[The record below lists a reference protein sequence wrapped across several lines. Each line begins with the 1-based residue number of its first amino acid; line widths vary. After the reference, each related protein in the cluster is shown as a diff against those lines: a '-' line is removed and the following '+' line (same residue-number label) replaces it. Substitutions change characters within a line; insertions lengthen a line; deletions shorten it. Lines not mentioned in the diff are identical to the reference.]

1 MYLYL
6 YPNTNQGFLKQIP
19 TPFREILDHVGRT
32 CNALSSPQGYSV
44 GRCGDKKRAEAIL
57 QKMLLPSVSEESCA
71 LFSVYANSTRN
82 SLSNTS
88 AIFCKVSRVKF

>member
-57 QKMLLPSVSEESCA
+57 QKMLLPSLCLKKVVHYFQFTQTLRAILYQTLLRS
-71 LFSVYANSTRN
+71 SVRYRG
-82 SLSNTS
+82 
-88 AIFCKVSRVKF
+88 